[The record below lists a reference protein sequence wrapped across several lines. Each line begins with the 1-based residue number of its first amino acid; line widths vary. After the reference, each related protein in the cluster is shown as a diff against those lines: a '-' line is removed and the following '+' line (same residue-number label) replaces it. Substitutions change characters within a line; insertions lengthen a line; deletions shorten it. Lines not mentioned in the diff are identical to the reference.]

1 MLLFLWTSLSQ
12 NILPTNNCLKCIY
25 RFSLNIRKWL
35 ISTFTL
41 EKYCQNIEKKEM
53 RLFVWILIGK
63 DTLCLWDEISF
74 NKCALVLTV
83 HVLIPYP
90 HIQLCLAVCRQMEND
105 KMSYPLPK
113 MLNTSW
119 DNSQKSTFSKHNLQ
133 NNWLALLIYSFQR
146 LWMYLLILRWF
157 PRWGT

>member
-41 EKYCQNIEKKEM
+41 EKYCQNVEKKEM
-53 RLFVWILIGK
+53 RLFVWILNGK
-63 DTLCLWDEISF
+63 DTLWDEISF

-83 HVLIPYP
+83 HVLISYP
-90 HIQLCLAVCRQMEND
+90 HIQLCLAVCRQRENE
-105 KMSYPLPK
+105 KMFCPLPK
-113 MLNTSW
+113 MLDTSR
-119 DNSQKSTFSKHNLQ
+119 DINQKSTFSKPNLQ
-133 NNWLALLIYSFQR
+133 NHCLALLICSFQR
-146 LWMYLLILRWF
+146 LWMYLSILRWF

>member
-53 RLFVWILIGK
+53 RLFVWILNGK

-90 HIQLCLAVCRQMEND
+90 HILSSLSTLLWVRSGLVPLYVCHKHSLFRTKE
-105 KMSYPLPK
+105 SP
-113 MLNTSW
+113 LNTRET
-119 DNSQKSTFSKHNLQ
+119 KT
-133 NNWLALLIYSFQR
+133 
-146 LWMYLLILRWF
+146 
-157 PRWGT
+157 

>member
-53 RLFVWILIGK
+53 RLFVLILNRK
-63 DTLCLWDEISF
+63 DTLWDEISF

-83 HVLIPYP
+83 QVLLPYP
-90 HIQLCLAVCRQMEND
+90 YIQLRSAVRRQMENE
-105 KMSYPLPK
+105 KMSCPLPK
-113 MLNTSW
+113 MLNTSQ
-119 DNSQKSTFSKHNLQ
+119 DINQKSTFAKHNLQ
-133 NNWLALLIYSFQR
+133 NNWLALLIYRFQR
-146 LWMYLLILRWF
+146 LWMYLLILRWL
-157 PRWGT
+157 PRWGA

>member
-53 RLFVWILIGK
+53 RLFVWILNGK

-74 NKCALVLTV
+74 NKCALILTV

-90 HIQLCLAVCRQMEND
+90 HILSSLSTLLWVCSWWVPIYVSHKHFLFRTKE
-105 KMSYPLPK
+105 SP
-113 MLNTSW
+113 LNTRETNTIQS
-119 DNSQKSTFSKHNLQ
+119 SVS
-133 NNWLALLIYSFQR
+133 LLSF
-146 LWMYLLILRWF
+146 
-157 PRWGT
+157 

>member
-1 MLLFLWTSLSQ
+1 MLLFLWTSLLQ
-12 NILPTNNCLKCIY
+12 NILSTNNCLKCIY

-53 RLFVWILIGK
+53 RLFVWILNGK

-90 HIQLCLAVCRQMEND
+90 HILSSLSTLLWVC
-105 KMSYPLPK
+105 SWWVPLYVIHK
-113 MLNTSW
+113 HFLFRTKESLLNTRETNTIQS
-119 DNSQKSTFSKHNLQ
+119 SVS
-133 NNWLALLIYSFQR
+133 LLSF
-146 LWMYLLILRWF
+146 
-157 PRWGT
+157 